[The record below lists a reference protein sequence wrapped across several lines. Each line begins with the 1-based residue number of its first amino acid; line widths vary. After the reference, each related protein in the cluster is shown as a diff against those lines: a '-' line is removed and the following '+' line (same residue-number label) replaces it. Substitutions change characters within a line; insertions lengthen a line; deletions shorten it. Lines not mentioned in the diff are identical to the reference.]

1 LFNNARVVSFPRPE
15 VVPVIT
21 QTFFADAALDEEA
34 PLNIPNIMLRS
45 DLTFI
50 LDDFVATLPRFF
62 TAGMKAVHIVAKTIA
77 RTTAEILNIVM
88 QQDVAVDVDVQLLSN
103 ESVSLF
109 SDHPTYL
116 ISLSGC
122 CYPVIFH
129 SERASR
135 EQQVRG
141 ETASRAA
148 ERVQCTR
155 TVQYSLVEQ

>member
-62 TAGMKAVHIVAKTIA
+62 AAGMKAVHIVAKTIA

-88 QQDVAVDVDVQLLSN
+88 QQDVAVDVQLLSN
-103 ESVSLF
+103 ESVLLSSIF
-109 SDHPTYL
+109 SICP
-116 ISLSGC
+116 SVSGC

-129 SERASR
+129 REREREPAESSRWEVR
-135 EQQVRG
+135 EQVGG
-141 ETASRAA
+141 ER
-148 ERVQCTR
+148 
-155 TVQYSLVEQ
+155 